1 MALLTLSLVA
11 HCRDNGDGSSTT
23 ALYNDISELKTDL
36 EENGDTTI
44 EDIESGDDPYE
55 HGTLSYPE
63 FTIDTDTGRLVDP
76 VFICSDS

>member
-11 HCRDNGDGSSTT
+11 HHRDNGDGSSTV
-23 ALYNDISELKTDL
+23 ALFNDISELKLDL
-36 EENGDTTI
+36 EESGDTTI

-63 FTIDTDTGRLVDP
+63 ITIDTDTGRLIDP
-76 VFICSDS
+76 VYLSSDG